1 MYINKKK
8 ALETKLETSCSENR
22 FTFGSFSPKL
32 EVLSLAFNNYY
43 WKLLVYF
50 QKKNTLETPEGA
62 GF

>member
-43 WKLLVYF
+43 
-50 QKKNTLETPEGA
+50 
-62 GF
+62 